1 MNSMLPMQHF
11 NQLSYKA
18 IDVGAGQLWVT
29 RQAEVSFWN
38 GLLAFVKLFMSLL
51 VA

>member
-29 RQAEVSFWN
+29 RRAEVSFWN
-38 GLLAFVKLFMSLL
+38 GLLAFVKSFMSLL

>member
-18 IDVGAGQLWVT
+18 TDLGAGQFWVT
-29 RQAEVSFWN
+29 WQAEVSFWN

>member
-29 RQAEVSFWN
+29 RRAAVSFWN
-38 GLLAFVKLFMSLL
+38 GLLAFVKSFMSLL

>member
-1 MNSMLPMQHF
+1 MQHF

-29 RQAEVSFWN
+29 RQAEVSF
-38 GLLAFVKLFMSLL
+38 
-51 VA
+51 